1 MKFKTG
7 DKVKVVS
14 LDNSFIN
21 YFNEKIL
28 NKILTVYSTF
38 TIYGSQFV
46 RFKEDV
52 SFINAKDLI
61 LVNSNLEIE

>member
-7 DKVKVVS
+7 DKVKIVS
-14 LDNSFIN
+14 LDNIFA
-21 YFNEKIL
+21 FNFDKEIL

-38 TIYGSQFV
+38 TIYDSQFV
-46 RFKEDV
+46 RFEEDV
-52 SFINAKDLI
+52 SLMNAKDLI